1 MRDIKNIRGI
11 LIFVRIQNFG
21 PIWFVLVFFGFNLGF
36 LRAEEKEYT
45 RYVLTSE
52 ETLNVREKPMDGKV
66 IFRLE
71 RGESVTVKENS
82 QLWKEVVAKSGS
94 KGFVSS
100 EFLSKTKPEDLE
112 NAKLFGSISSDTEG
126 SRFRSL
132 ATWIQ
137 GQWFSASDHFA
148 EAYFL
153 EKKMLQ
159 TKEKA
164 FAYERADLAGEFSPE
179 TIEIAGCQEVGIVK
193 GSLFA
198 FKKINT
204 LRNSVFAIFG
214 SKIGDKVRSEL
225 YNPSERISQLLNTSA
240 KSVFKRKHLQGSE
253 LKFLKRGDLYRIK
266 TPAKSYLLIRYAI
279 EIESEEKSYYVAICE
294 FNDGELGKVIFEK
307 FDVLMDKQT
316 IYGGRY
322 HFLDAFD
329 LDESGVPILIF
340 RHDGDVKE
348 FARIKNNRLQSMFL
362 TGGNS
367 C

>member
-1 MRDIKNIRGI
+1 
-11 LIFVRIQNFG
+11 
-21 PIWFVLVFFGFNLGF
+21 
-36 LRAEEKEYT
+36 
-45 RYVLTSE
+45 
-52 ETLNVREKPMDGKV
+52 
-66 IFRLE
+66 
-71 RGESVTVKENS
+71 
-82 QLWKEVVAKSGS
+82 
-94 KGFVSS
+94 
-100 EFLSKTKPEDLE
+100 
-112 NAKLFGSISSDTEG
+112 
-126 SRFRSL
+126 
-132 ATWIQ
+132 
-137 GQWFSASDHFA
+137 
-148 EAYFL
+148 
-153 EKKMLQ
+153 
-159 TKEKA
+159 
-164 FAYERADLAGEFSPE
+164 AYERADLAGEFSPE
-179 TIEIAGCQEVGIVK
+179 TIEIAGCQEVGIIK

-266 TPAKSYLLIRYAI
+266 TPTKSYLLIRDAI
-279 EIESEEKSYYVAICE
+279 EIESEEKSYYVAIYE